1 MMNNKFKSYLESVK
15 EAVKNYLEN
24 DYDLQADIQSGQFQ
38 DIDDIETYLNDTLW
52 INDSVTGNASGSYT
66 FNRSESKEYVMADT
80 ETVTEALREFCVSPE
95 EIAERFLSE
104 DWEYLDVTARC
115 YVLGSAIAEVLD
127 EIREEITEEIE
138 KATEENE
145 Q

>member
-1 MMNNKFKSYLESVK
+1 MMNNNFESYLESVK
-15 EAVKNYLEN
+15 EDVRNYLEN

-38 DIDDIETYLNDTLW
+38 DMDDIETYLYDTLW

-66 FNRSESKEYVMADT
+66 FNRSEAKAYVMSDT
-80 ETVTEALREFCVSPE
+80 ETVTEALQEFGVSSE

-127 EIREEITEEIE
+127 EIRDEIE
-138 KATEENE
+138 TTLNE
-145 Q
+145 CNDQ